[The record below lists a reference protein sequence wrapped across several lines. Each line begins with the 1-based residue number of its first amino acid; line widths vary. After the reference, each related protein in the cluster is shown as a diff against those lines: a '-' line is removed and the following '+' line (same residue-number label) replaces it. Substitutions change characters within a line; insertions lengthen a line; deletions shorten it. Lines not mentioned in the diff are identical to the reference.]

1 MLDPK
6 LQNILVDSLDE
17 NCIVVFDEAHS
28 IDNSCI
34 EAFSLNINQK
44 VIEEASVNLDYLK
57 QSFKDTKETAPELI
71 KNEYE
76 ALTSK

>member
-34 EAFSLNINQK
+34 EAFSLNIN
-44 VIEEASVNLDYLK
+44 
-57 QSFKDTKETAPELI
+57 
-71 KNEYE
+71 
-76 ALTSK
+76 